1 VSAASV
7 DAVPP
12 GWYPDPGGL
21 RQWRVWT
28 GTNWSD
34 LTRPYGEPVAAR
46 PTPPLSLMLAL
57 RRVQNLGIVGVVGG
71 LGLLVSVLAH
81 WPGSSHPEPQWFAD
95 VASNIAVALLA
106 VGATTCAFGVRELEG
121 RWSLAAVVPGLNLFY
136 ASALVNRRLG
146 LRPNWRIVSEVVLLV
161 AFVFSARQ
169 DLWFALAPAIVAYLE
184 LTWFSALIDRLG
196 VGALRTSRPAS

>member
-1 VSAASV
+1 VSVPSTN
-7 DAVPP
+7 AVPA

-28 GTNWSD
+28 GTSWSD
-34 LTRPYGEPVAAR
+34 LTRPYGDPIIPR
-46 PTPPLSLMLAL
+46 PSPPHSLVLAL
-57 RRVQNLGIVGVVGG
+57 RRVQGVGIIGVIGG

-81 WPGSSHPEPQWFAD
+81 WPGTSHPEAQWFAD
-95 VASNIAVALLA
+95 VASNSAVALLA

-161 AFVFSARQ
+161 AFVISARQ

-196 VGALRTSRPAS
+196 VGARANTRVAP